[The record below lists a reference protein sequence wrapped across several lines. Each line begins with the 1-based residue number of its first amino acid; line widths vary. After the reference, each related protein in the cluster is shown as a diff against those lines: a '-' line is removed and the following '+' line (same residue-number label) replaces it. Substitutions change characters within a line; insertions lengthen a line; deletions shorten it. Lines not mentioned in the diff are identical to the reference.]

1 MIELWQNWISA
12 FDLAVDS
19 DDWSPLRPL
28 LDDDVTYTVSGAPF
42 ACHLVGAEAVIA
54 GFRKSISNFDRQF
67 DQRWWFGVGVRE
79 FAPDVVSARAMGVY
93 RLADKPLLHFSAH
106 SDWRFREGKVIAC
119 RIATTCANMTCRLR
133 SGGWRNMRHMPTRVI
148 AEPKQASRQPEW
160 NRFENLVFWLRNGWS
175 RLTTFGIAQRPCS

>member
-12 FDLAVDS
+12 FDLAVET
-19 DDWSPLRPL
+19 DDWSSLRPL
-28 LDDDVTYTVSGAPF
+28 LGDDVTYTVSGAPF

-54 GFRKSISNFDRQF
+54 GFHKSISNFDRQF

-106 SDWRFREGKVIAC
+106 SLWRFRDGKVAAMQDC
-119 RIATTCANMTCRLR
+119 YDVCEHDVQAALR
-133 SGGWRNMRHMPTRVI
+133 WL
-148 AEPKQASRQPEW
+148 AEHAPHADARY
-160 NRFENLVFWLRNGWS
+160 
-175 RLTTFGIAQRPCS
+175 C